1 MEKDRTLKALLSNK
15 AVFASLI
22 NTFIFRQNHFIAPE
36 QILFLAIQGKL
47 QFDHNLHYF
56 DRDVFAL
63 VTDSNGKPWFMAGFK
78 NQSAIDPNMDIR
90 NLIYDATAWDWQLT
104 KIRET
109 RRKKRKA
116 QKQNIPLQAVTE
128 DLEKRIRI
136 VTKPSKAHGFNRINI
151 RIYKLQLIKRY
162 EIVELSYVSLFCDIS
177 YILYIYYFD
186 L

>member
-109 RRKKRKA
+109 RRKKKSAKA
-116 QKQNIPLQAVTE
+116 EYSAAGSNRGSG
-128 DLEKRIRI
+128 KRIRI

-151 RIYKLQLIKRY
+151 RIYIY
-162 EIVELSYVSLFCDIS
+162 FNSLRDMKS
-177 YILYIYYFD
+177 LN
-186 L
+186 

>member
-90 NLIYDATAWDWQLT
+90 NLIYDATAWHWQLT
-104 KIRET
+104 GEALSALVVLALRLMTDEKVS
-109 RRKKRKA
+109 A
-116 QKQNIPLQAVTE
+116 QEACERLAIQGRLRDHIMPYL
-128 DLEKRIRI
+128 
-136 VTKPSKAHGFNRINI
+136 
-151 RIYKLQLIKRY
+151 
-162 EIVELSYVSLFCDIS
+162 VS
-177 YILYIYYFD
+177 
-186 L
+186 